1 MNDIFNIPV
10 VESIKRN
17 MKRGFVCDNIK
28 SPHDVVFDKGYDKE
42 SIRYMFLCFANSFV
56 EYAEQNID
64 NGKFDKKDIEK
75 IKECL
80 K

>member
-1 MNDIFNIPV
+1 MSKWLKISL
-10 VESIKRN
+10 VESVKRN
-17 MKRGFVCDNIK
+17 MKRGFVCDKIK
-28 SPHDVVFDKGYDKE
+28 SPHDIVFDKGYDKE